1 MATKV
6 LSVPPTHVLQSIDE
20 SISQPTINQS
30 SSWCCVDALGSRLP
44 PLHLSRFLRASSQNK
59 ARARPEPQAFVLLQ
73 FWGMGK
79 QGRGVSTV

>member
-1 MATKV
+1 MTAKV
-6 LSVPPTHVLQSIDE
+6 LIIPPTHVLQSIDE
-20 SISQPTINQS
+20 SINQPTIDQS
-30 SSWCCVDALGSRLP
+30 SSWCCVEALGSRLP
-44 PLHLSRFLRASSQNK
+44 PLHLSRFLRASSQNE